1 MTSRTILEEEPASIV
16 PIDDQTHAMLDYAES
31 VEAQARFAQ
40 ARQELAD
47 GMRIV
52 PTTDYFDDLNRRIS
66 ERVDDSGGDI
76 DA

>member
-1 MTSRTILEEEPASIV
+1 MTLEDRAASIV

-31 VEAQARFAQ
+31 AEAQARIAQ

-52 PTTDYFDDLNRRIS
+52 PTPEYFEDLNRRIS
-66 ERVDDSGGDI
+66 ERVDGSRDAI
-76 DA
+76 DT